1 MLDIKFIRENVAA
14 IKENVKNRQSD
25 ADIDLILKLDNDRR
39 EFLADIQELRTIRNG
54 RSKSK
59 PTEEEIAK
67 MKSIG
72 DTIQVKEGEL
82 RALEEKLNELILAVP
97 NMTHPQVRI
106 SLDEEDNHIVEQIGK
121 PPVFDFEPKDH
132 VELCVALGIID
143 FERANKVSGAKFYY
157 LKGDLVRLEQALILY
172 AMDIVTNH
180 GFEMIATPDL
190 AKTEIISKLGFNPRG
205 ESTQV
210 YNIENSDLSLIGTA
224 EITLGG
230 LHAEEVLPVAE
241 LPKKYVGIS
250 HCYRTEAGSYSKFS
264 KGLFRVHQFTKVEMF
279 VYTTPEQSEAMH
291 YEILAIEKEIFSKLN
306 LAFQVVDHSTA
317 DLGNPSHRT
326 FDLEAWLP
334 GKPNKENKLGDW
346 AEITST
352 SNCTDFQARGLNIKY
367 KNDQGEKNYVHTLNG
382 TAIALSR
389 ALIAVIENG
398 QQADGSILIPEAL
411 RVYMKNQKYILKV

>member
-1 MLDIKFIRENVAA
+1 MLDIKFIRENIAA
-14 IKENVKNRQSD
+14 VKENVKNRQSD

-72 DTIQVKEGEL
+72 DTIQMKEGEL
-82 RALEEKLNELILAVP
+82 RVVEEKLNELILAVP

-106 SLDEEDNHIVEQIGK
+106 SSDEEDNHIVEQIGK
-121 PPVFDFEPKDH
+121 PPVFDFEPRDH
-132 VELCVALGIID
+132 VELCTALDLID

-157 LKGDLVRLEQALILY
+157 LKGDLVRLEQALTLY

-190 AKTEIISKLGFNPRG
+190 AKTEIISRLGFNPRG

-279 VYTTPEQSEAMH
+279 VYATPEQSEAMH
-291 YEILAIEKEIFSKLN
+291 YEILAIEKEIFSKLG

-317 DLGNPSHRT
+317 DLGNPSYRT

-334 GKPNKENKLGDW
+334 GKPNKENTLGDW

-398 QQADGSILIPEAL
+398 QQADGSILIPEVL
-411 RVYMKNQKYILKV
+411 RVYMKNQKYILKI

>member
-14 IKENVKNRQSD
+14 VKENIKNRQSN

-39 EFLADIQELRTIRNG
+39 ELLADIQELRTIRNG
-54 RSKSK
+54 RSQSK
-59 PTEEEIAK
+59 PTDDEIAK

-72 DTIQVKEGEL
+72 DTIQIKEGEL
-82 RALEEKLNELILAVP
+82 RVIEDKLNELILMVP

-106 SLDEEDNHIVEQIGK
+106 SSNEEDNHIIEQIGT
-121 PPVFDFEPKDH
+121 PPVFNFEPKDH
-132 VELCVALGIID
+132 VELCIDLGLID
-143 FERANKVSGAKFYY
+143 FERANKVSGSKFYY

-172 AMDIVTNH
+172 TMDIVTNH

-210 YNIENSDLSLIGTA
+210 YNIEDSDLSLIGTA

-230 LHAEEVLPVAE
+230 LHAEEILAAAE

-279 VYTTPEQSEAMH
+279 VYAMPEQSEAMH
-291 YEILAIEKEIFSKLN
+291 YEILAIEKEIFSKLG

-317 DLGNPSHRT
+317 DLGNPSYRT

-334 GKPNKENKLGDW
+334 GKPNKENTLGDW

-367 KNDQGEKNYVHTLNG
+367 KNDQGEKKYVHTLNG

-398 QQADGSILIPEAL
+398 QQADGSILIPEVL